1 MFFSVIDC
9 KYYHKKVHKNF
20 MKITRILPVGFA
32 MFAMLFGAGNS
43 IFPLVLG
50 RDLGDKIWFGLIGFV
65 ATAVIVPLVG
75 LVATML
81 RDGEYKKLLY
91 GLGPIPGAIIA
102 FVCLIAIGPFG
113 ATPRCVTVAY
123 AALKLYIPQL
133 SLMYFS
139 IIAAALIYLFSAKE
153 NKVVDL
159 IGKYLGPIQLALL
172 LIVIIKGLLA
182 PAQFLPVSLTNLE
195 SFTLGISSGYYTM
208 DIFGAIFFS
217 GLIFASLKSHSLE
230 DDGTINYK
238 QLATMG
244 LQAGVIGALMLGL
257 VYTGFCIVA
266 AFYGPQIA
274 GVARS
279 DIFSVLVSTI
289 LGGVWGV
296 LANSAVAISCL
307 TTSIALT
314 TVFAE
319 YIRDEIFSGKI
330 NYHFALI
337 TTILITTVMA
347 NLGFEGIMVLIGPFV
362 TVMYPALIVLSI
374 ATIAHILWGFKW
386 VKIPVAITF
395 LGTLLLQYVR

>member
-1 MFFSVIDC
+1 
-9 KYYHKKVHKNF
+9 